1 MCSYLKE
8 NFSVTTIY
16 ATQQL
21 IQGYQITLTK
31 ENFCF
36 DFWGHATVT
45 RSLNQKTGN
54 IRNIDLAQWRGNI

>member
-21 IQGYQITLTK
+21 IQGSQIPMKK

-36 DFWGHATVT
+36 DFWGDATVT
-45 RSLNQKTGN
+45 ISLNQKTRN
-54 IRNIDLAQWRGNI
+54 IRNIDLAQWRGKI